1 MEKARYT
8 LTEYGFFTA
17 ENAVHI
23 IGCAVA
29 ITLLRYALNFV
40 IFKVWHSKFACLYEQ
55 QTNISSIYKIMI
67 IISNFQRLPIMLEVG
82 KENVEKMPESCWKGL
97 AYICTWIWSIYIMV
111 TRPSLFFNPDCH
123 WSGEIITL
131 QLL

>member
-29 ITLLRYALNFV
+29 ITMLRYALNFV
-40 IFKVWHSKFACLYEQ
+40 IFKVWHSKLAHLH
-55 QTNISSIYKIMI
+55 
-67 IISNFQRLPIMLEVG
+67 LE
-82 KENVEKMPESCWKGL
+82 
-97 AYICTWIWSIYIMV
+97 
-111 TRPSLFFNPDCH
+111 
-123 WSGEIITL
+123 
-131 QLL
+131 

>member
-55 QTNISSIYKIMI
+55 QTNISSIKNNDNYFKFSAIAH
-67 IISNFQRLPIMLEVG
+67 NAG
-82 KENVEKMPESCWKGL
+82 GW
-97 AYICTWIWSIYIMV
+97 
-111 TRPSLFFNPDCH
+111 
-123 WSGEIITL
+123 
-131 QLL
+131 